1 MLNCTG
7 KRNKLPTCN
16 TQVKRAK
23 ACKLKLPKMRG
34 YGAMS
39 SSLDSSEDEAPK
51 KKAKMQANGEG
62 SAKRMGAYPKDRP
75 YAGAPNRSL
84 WKSPGQKGM
93 ADNKLYP
100 VSIASREYDFVEEN
114 FMKTM
119 KMIACIIRIE
129 RVENGRQQETFA
141 LQKRN
146 IVMDIRA
153 QLALTEKNLTE
164 NQLVRMLFHGTKQTA
179 IQNIVNNSSA
189 GFIPLLSGSSTGAA
203 CGYGTYFAV
212 RLSSQSS
219 LF

>member
-7 KRNKLPTCN
+7 KGNKLPTCN

-62 SAKRMGAYPKDRP
+62 SAKRMGASPKDRP

-100 VSIASREYDFVEEN
+100 VSIASREYDFVQEH
-114 FMKTM
+114 FMKIM
-119 KMIACIIRIE
+119 KMIACITRIE
-129 RVENGRQQETFA
+129 RVENGRQQEAFA
-141 LQKRN
+141 LQKKN
-146 IVMDIRA
+146 VVKDIRE
-153 QLALTEKNLTE
+153 QLPALTKK
-164 NQLVRMLFHGTKQTA
+164 QLVRMLFHGTKQTA
-179 IQNIVNNSSA
+179 IHDIMSNNAA
-189 GFIPLLSGSSTGAA
+189 GYIPLLSSSRNGAIY
-203 CGYGTYFAV
+203 GDGTYFAV
-212 RLSSQSS
+212 YLMS
-219 LF
+219 